1 MKQNDND
8 FDLYSDDGK
17 TLLKCPNVSRY
28 RIREG
33 CERVDEKAFMGCSLL
48 KSLYVPYTFSDEAFE
63 ELMESDETDND
74 IDNICHWDRPY
85 VEEVFDVNDYW
96 YDEAD
101 TFIDDYGVMYAN
113 EGKRLIVATKPD
125 LIGKDY
131 FVPDGVL
138 TICDGA
144 FMGCNDYLVLSVPR
158 SIKVIGDYIFGEDGG
173 RIEIRD

>member
-17 TLLKCPNVSRY
+17 TLLRCPNVSRY

-101 TFIDDYGVMYAN
+101 TFIDDYGVMYGN
-113 EGKRLIVATKPD
+113 EGKRLIAATKPD

-144 FMGCNDYLVLSVPR
+144 FMGCNDYLVLSAPR

>member
-17 TLLKCPNVSRY
+17 TLLRCLNVVRY
-28 RIREG
+28 RIKEG
-33 CERVDEKAFMGCSLL
+33 CERVDEKAFVGCSLL

-85 VEEVFDVNDYW
+85 VDEVYDVNDYW

-144 FMGCNDYLVLSVPR
+144 FMGCNDYLV
-158 SIKVIGDYIFGEDGG
+158 DW
-173 RIEIRD
+173 